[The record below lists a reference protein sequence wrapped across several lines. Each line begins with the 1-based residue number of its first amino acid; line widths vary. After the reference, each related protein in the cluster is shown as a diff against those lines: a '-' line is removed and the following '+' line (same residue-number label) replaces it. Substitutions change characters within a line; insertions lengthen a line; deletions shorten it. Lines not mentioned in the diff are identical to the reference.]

1 MWGVLFVQCL
11 IDSWNFYTKVKEK
24 VMNFNRIKKVVVV
37 YGEAG
42 TGKTT
47 ALCMLCEKLIAKCL
61 SHDRF
66 VLQKKGHRGRLTTVP
81 KNKKGAYQDLL
92 CAVHCKTQSGNNEQ
106 AGKDVMVGIGTA
118 GDIWESVEQAFMFFD
133 SVFPEDEF
141 AYVVIAI
148 RKQPRKDGLGVAEKS
163 FPLMALERME
173 RDGLLDVIRP
183 FEKAPN
189 AARLLKNANA
199 AQKAQFNAN
208 CQALAQKL
216 EAMI

>member
-1 MWGVLFVQCL
+1 
-11 IDSWNFYTKVKEK
+11 
-24 VMNFNRIKKVVVV
+24 MNFNRFKKVVVV

-47 ALCMLCEKLIAKCL
+47 TLCMLCEKLIAKCL

-66 VLQKKGHRGRLTTVP
+66 VLQKKGHRGRLATVP

-106 AGKDVMVGIGTA
+106 ASKEVMVGIGTA
-118 GDIWESVEQAFMFFD
+118 GDNWESVELAFMFFD
-133 SVFPEDEF
+133 SVFLEDEF
-141 AYVVIAI
+141 ACVIIAI

-173 RDGLLDVIRP
+173 SEGLLDVIRP
-183 FEKAPN
+183 FEDAPN
-189 AARLLKNANA
+189 ATRLPSNASV
-199 AQKAQFNAN
+199 AQKTAFVAN
-208 CQALAQKL
+208 CRNLAQNL
-216 EAMI
+216 ETMI